1 MTYLLEDAIIK
12 RHILSLFLI
21 APMTS
26 SRPRPFGVTL
36 IAFFY
41 LGLAILALIA
51 AARYVL
57 NPAGDQQLILLF
69 DRLEIPVT
77 FLNLLAVPPLI
88 TAGLA
93 TAMFRG
99 LWQQREWG
107 RVAAIFFQ
115 FIGMLLA
122 LTLMAFLFVFNLAS
136 SRYMLMAVGL
146 FVLFAA
152 TFIYLLKA
160 MREAPPLAEAEALPA
175 PPPPVQSASPVIDE
189 RGDLPYRPARP
200 YAEPPAPDFVSS
212 APPAPPMFPPP
223 AAAPAP
229 RPDLY
234 ESVHHATTVVLA
246 DKKNATL
253 QLPAEEA
260 PRSAPLAC
268 LTALSGSKQGRR
280 FQLFA
285 RDYLIGRHPD
295 MADIHIDDPTVSAQH
310 ARLRYE
316 NDEFVLYDLDS
327 TNGTFVN
334 GDPIKSRIL
343 RTRKYIKLGE
353 TELLFTPD
361 CEES

>member
-1 MTYLLEDAIIK
+1 
-12 RHILSLFLI
+12 
-21 APMTS
+21 MTS
-26 SRPRPFGVTL
+26 SRSRPFGVTL

-41 LGLAILALIA
+41 LSLAILALMA

-152 TFIYLLKA
+152 AFIYLLRA
-160 MREAPPLAEAEALPA
+160 VREMPETPEPEVLPV
-175 PPPPVQSASPVIDE
+175 PPPVPIHSEPLVVAGQA
-189 RGDLPYRPARP
+189 GLPYRPAVP
-200 YAEPPAPDFVSS
+200 YAAPPAPDLTAS
-212 APPAPPMFPPP
+212 APPMPPP
-223 AAAPAP
+223 PSASPAP

-234 ESVHHATTVVLA
+234 ESVHHAATVVLS
-246 DKKNATL
+246 DKEKSTL
-253 QLPAEEA
+253 QLPAEET
-260 PRSAPLAC
+260 APLTPRAC
-268 LTALSGSKQGRR
+268 LIVLSGSEKGRR
-280 FQLFA
+280 VQLFA
-285 RDYLIGRHPD
+285 HDYLIGRHPD
-295 MADIHIDDPTVSAQH
+295 MADIYLGDPTVSAQH

-316 NDEFVLYDLDS
+316 NGEFVLYDLES

-334 GDPIKSRIL
+334 GDPITSRIL
-343 RTRKYIKLGE
+343 RTRKYIKVGE

-361 CEES
+361 CEDS

>member
-1 MTYLLEDAIIK
+1 
-12 RHILSLFLI
+12 
-21 APMTS
+21 MTS
-26 SRPRPFGVTL
+26 SRPRPLGVTL

-122 LTLMAFLFVFNLAS
+122 LMLMAFLFVFNLMS

-146 FVLFAA
+146 FVVFAA
-152 TFIYLLKA
+152 AFIYLLKA
-160 MREAPPLAEAEALPA
+160 VHEAPVLPESESLPVPPPA
-175 PPPPVQSASPVIDE
+175 PAQSAPLVSDAQE
-189 RGDLPYRPARP
+189 GLSSRPAVP
-200 YAEPPAPDFVSS
+200 YAAPPAPDFVSS
-212 APPAPPMFPPP
+212 APPAPPISPPP
-223 AAAPAP
+223 AASPAP
-229 RPDLY
+229 HPDLY
-234 ESVHHATTVVLA
+234 ESVHHAATVVLS
-246 DKKNATL
+246 DKDKSTL
-253 QLPAEEA
+253 QLSAEDA
-260 PRSAPLAC
+260 QHLHPLAC
-268 LTALSGSKQGRR
+268 LIVLSGSEKGRQ

-285 RDYLIGRHPD
+285 HDYLIGRHPD
-295 MADIHIDDPTVSAQH
+295 MADIHLDDPTVSVQH
-310 ARLRYE
+310 ARIRYE
-316 NDEFVLYDLDS
+316 NGEFVLYDLES

-334 GDPIKSRIL
+334 GDPILSRIL
-343 RTRKYIKLGE
+343 RTRKYIKVGE
-353 TELLFTPD
+353 TELLFTPA
-361 CEES
+361 CEAS